1 MSSYVSQDV
10 RLDEVESNITPG
22 NEALLNIIQQLED
35 NGTILSEEA
44 KSSFQLFEKSLEH
57 RRLKKIFQIKLVQ
70 YSAGEDTL
78 QSVRQGNHD
87 WKLKEDIK
95 RKRRGEQFLKLNEN
109 TDKTNEGCL
118 SLFSYQKNKYITV

>member
-1 MSSYVSQDV
+1 MSSFVSQDV

-35 NGTILSEEA
+35 NGTTLSEEA

-78 QSVRQGNHD
+78 
-87 WKLKEDIK
+87 
-95 RKRRGEQFLKLNEN
+95 
-109 TDKTNEGCL
+109 
-118 SLFSYQKNKYITV
+118 